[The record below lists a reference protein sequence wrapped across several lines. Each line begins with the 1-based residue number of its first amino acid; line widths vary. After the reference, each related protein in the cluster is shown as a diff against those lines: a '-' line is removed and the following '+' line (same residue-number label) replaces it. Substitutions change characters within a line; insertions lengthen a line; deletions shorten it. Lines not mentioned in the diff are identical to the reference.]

1 MASDLDAAWT
11 TIDGRIKTLWEAGQ
25 NTPIAWE
32 NVNFQPPDTGAW
44 IQPRVIWGET
54 FLQTKNGRNTI
65 TGIVQVN
72 VFVPKDTPGTGLMGT
87 TCDNVRDMLNRVEVS
102 GVRFGT
108 PSGPS
113 PSLGGDESRW
123 LERVVDVDFT
133 VDEVVT

>member
-1 MASDLDAAWT
+1 
-11 TIDGRIKTLWEAGQ
+11 
-25 NTPIAWE
+25 
-32 NVNFQPPDTGAW
+32 
-44 IQPRVIWGET
+44 
-54 FLQTKNGRNTI
+54 
-65 TGIVQVN
+65 
-72 VFVPKDTPGTGLMGT
+72 MGT

-113 PSLGGDESRW
+113 PSLGADESRW